1 MKILIAGGAGF
12 IGSHLCEK
20 LLAENHYVI
29 CVDNLL
35 TGSFDNIKHL
45 KNNPNFI
52 FIKTD
57 IIEKLP
63 PLSKI
68 EAIFHLASPAS
79 PNEKSPISYH
89 TLAEE
94 TIKANIDGTWQLLEL
109 AKKEKARFLFASTS
123 EIYGNPLVS
132 PQNENYFGNVNPL
145 GKRAV
150 YDESKRMGETLT
162 FYYYRKKGVNVRI
175 ARIFNTYGPRMRIDD
190 QRMVV
195 NFIINALKNKPIEVY
210 GDGNQTRSLCYISD
224 MIDGLVK
231 LMFAPNTNGEVINL
245 GNSSE
250 KKVIDYAQ
258 LIKKL
263 TQSKSKIVIT
273 NQPIEDDPERRC
285 PDITK
290 AKKILEWE
298 PKISLI
304 DGLKLTIDYYK
315 KII

>member
-12 IGSHLCEK
+12 IGSHLCER

-35 TGSFDNIKHL
+35 TGSIDNIKHL
-45 KNNPNFI
+45 KNNPNFV

-57 IIEKLP
+57 ITEKLP
-63 PLSKI
+63 SLSNI

-89 TLAEE
+89 ALAEE

-109 AKKEKARFLFASTS
+109 AEKEKARFLFASTS

-132 PQNENYFGNVNPL
+132 PQNEDYFGNVNPL
-145 GKRAV
+145 GKRAI

-162 FYYYRKKGVNVRI
+162 FYYYRKKNVNVRI
-175 ARIFNTYGPRMRIDD
+175 ARIFNTFGPKMRIDD
-190 QRMVV
+190 KRMVI
-195 NFIINALKNKPIEVY
+195 NFIINALKNQPIEVY
-210 GDGNQTRSLCYISD
+210 GDGNQTRSLCYILD
-224 MIDGLVK
+224 MIDGLIK
-231 LMFAPNTNGEVINL
+231 LMFSPNTNGEVINL
-245 GNSSE
+245 GNPLE

-285 PDITK
+285 PNINK
-290 AKKILEWE
+290 AKKILGWQ

-304 DGLKLTIDYYK
+304 DGLELTIDYYK

>member
-123 EIYGNPLVS
+123 EIYGNPIVS